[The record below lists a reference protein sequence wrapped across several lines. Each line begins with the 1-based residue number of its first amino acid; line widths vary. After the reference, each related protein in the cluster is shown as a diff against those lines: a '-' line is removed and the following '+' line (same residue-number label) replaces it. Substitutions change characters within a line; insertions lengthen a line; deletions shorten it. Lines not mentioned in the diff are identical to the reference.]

1 MRGVDSY
8 FSILTDRT
16 NGQSSVAKGQSP
28 FAKWLKGKERDLPMY
43 PNAASRKVK
52 IYSTTEVSRAQ
63 GLEKIRRKFW
73 NDKAEEL
80 CQDRELNKW
89 KATAINGVID
99 TAWTLTKTAVLVM
112 EADNLRD
119 EESRAEPISAPKP
132 RKQQKVAMVD
142 ENVKRTLNTHRQLLK
157 INQTLQSLKNT
168 ANTTTKKKAKISQAE
183 DAARSAMG
191 ELKQAQESLRKA
203 LENKRNYLGSASFQ
217 KIPPEIANEPTAE
230 DLGRMLQSVLTR
242 TRPREEPTGDG
253 EETDGSDK
261 VPEKNQQGTEKRQM
275 TATKVPEKNQQGTEK
290 RQMAAT
296 KVPEKNQQ
304 GTEKRQMTAMKV
316 PEKNQ
321 QGTEKRQMTA
331 MKVPEKNQQ
340 GTEKRQ
346 MEATKVPEK
355 NQQGTEK
362 RQMTATKVPEKNQQG
377 TEKRQMTATI
387 WMSRQKWKQRAA
399 TPLKRPKSS
408 FYYPC

>member
-52 IYSTTEVSRAQ
+52 IYSPTEVSRAQ

-132 RKQQKVAMVD
+132 RKQQKVATVD

-253 EETDGSDK
+253 EETDGSDESPREEPTGDGEETDDSNESPREEPTGDGEETDGSNESPREEPTGNGEETDDSDESPREEPTGDGEETDDSDESPREEPTGDGEETDGSNESPREEPTRDGEETDDSDESPREEPTGDGEETDDSDDMDVKAK
-261 VPEKNQQGTEKRQM
+261 VETE
-275 TATKVPEKNQQGTEK
+275 
-290 RQMAAT
+290 
-296 KVPEKNQQ
+296 
-304 GTEKRQMTAMKV
+304 
-316 PEKNQ
+316 
-321 QGTEKRQMTA
+321 
-331 MKVPEKNQQ
+331 
-340 GTEKRQ
+340 
-346 MEATKVPEK
+346 
-355 NQQGTEK
+355 
-362 RQMTATKVPEKNQQG
+362 
-377 TEKRQMTATI
+377 
-387 WMSRQKWKQRAA
+387 
-399 TPLKRPKSS
+399 SS
-408 FYYPC
+408 DSSEETQE